1 MVSIHWRDKS
11 PLLPAGSRVAVC
23 RASPISRVKC
33 GVSFNRPSY
42 LVNLSPK
49 DPVMSFDSS
58 RASGW
63 WGMTAS
69 LCCPGGACKH
79 PTGST
84 TCQGPWV
91 ELWWKVSPWSQIWSH
106 LWLRTPNA
114 FPDLCDCR
122 ELRIYPH
129 WEVPMLPLS
138 SPWPLKP
145 EHPTESPYS
154 IEGGHFAFP
163 LEPYVGLGSQGIIW
177 NSQGSKL
184 YMGGA
189 ATLSKPQ
196 CCLSL
201 VGDSNALTAVFHL
214 WPGPMRFG

>member
-63 WGMTAS
+63 WGVTAS

-79 PTGST
+79 PSGSRT
-84 TCQGPWV
+84 WQGPWV

-129 WEVPMLPLS
+129 WEVPMLSLS
-138 SPWPLKP
+138 SPWPLKS
-145 EHPTESPYS
+145 EHPTEGPYS
-154 IEGGHFAFP
+154 IEGGSLCLPFGALCRAWLSGHNLELSGFQIIYGRSSHPKQATVLP
-163 LEPYVGLGSQGIIW
+163 LSGWRQ
-177 NSQGSKL
+177 
-184 YMGGA
+184 
-189 ATLSKPQ
+189 
-196 CCLSL
+196 
-201 VGDSNALTAVFHL
+201 
-214 WPGPMRFG
+214 